1 MRNELKLLSLH
12 SRRRFLRFVTIF
24 KLLHNLNSPE
34 QLRDT
39 FKLRRNSHGRELR
52 DKTLLDLPKV
62 KSAIGQSTFKYSGA
76 KDWNS
81 LPSIFREMTSITSF
95 KSSIYMYLLDSGKD
109 SHICS

>member
-1 MRNELKLLSLH
+1 MRIILHHGRSKYTQEMRNELRLLSLH

-39 FKLRRNSHGRELR
+39 FKFRRNRHGRELR

-62 KSAIGQSTFKYSGA
+62 KTAIG
-76 KDWNS
+76 
-81 LPSIFREMTSITSF
+81 
-95 KSSIYMYLLDSGKD
+95 
-109 SHICS
+109 